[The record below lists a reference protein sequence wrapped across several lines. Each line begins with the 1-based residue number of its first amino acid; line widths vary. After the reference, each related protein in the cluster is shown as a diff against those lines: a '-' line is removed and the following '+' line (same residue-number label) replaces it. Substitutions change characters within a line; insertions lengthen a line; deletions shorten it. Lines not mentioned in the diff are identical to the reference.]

1 MATSNN
7 SSDFQRVKNLWQTR
21 VIRALSNESRPEPP
35 APVVSSS
42 AETPEPE
49 EGDGYRPSVTGGK
62 TDEPE
67 SPKTPELDDDY
78 YSMAHESEL
87 PKQRELTEDNTPA
100 SPASSTSTSTST
112 TSPSASPSKP
122 PLNAVTSMFKSLS
135 ESHIFG
141 NGSGSG
147 SGAHGGSSM
156 FGGGPSAA
164 ADCNSKHQTASSLS
178 LASLPVPTIPDMS
191 SWREKMKFS
200 YGGGRSKAPSTAPS
214 SSSSLLSFATISSW
228 KGTRSAS
235 DSDSVCPP
243 SSSTSTSA
251 FSFASI
257 VSTSTLSPREAV
269 KNAVNNVHLVCPRCR
284 TAATNATTR
293 GITHGS
299 PYGELIIV
307 DILSA
312 RDLAMDKAV
321 DGVELPVVVAMQ
333 LDLVRRQT
341 AEADRM
347 SPTFNERFVFW
358 VPSSPSIDQRALDFS
373 VRGSDDRD
381 LGELHISLAMPVNEA
396 FTDWYPLVSRV
407 DGLKHG
413 ALHLGVR
420 RLVLASSPLL
430 QAGQTLAERQ
440 SGLTM
445 ADREV
450 YGALLP
456 ELWRGFPS
464 AEPEA
469 ASPKEEALTSKL
481 NDLSRRLIGV
491 DLTLEVGSPVIQR
504 DVF

>member
-1 MATSNN
+1 MATNC
-7 SSDFQRVKNLWQTR
+7 SDFQRVKNLWQTR

-35 APVVSSS
+35 ASVIPSS
-42 AETPEPE
+42 AEIPEPE
-49 EGDGYRPSVTGGK
+49 EDDGYRSSVTAGK
-62 TDEPE
+62 TDDPE
-67 SPKTPELDDDY
+67 APKTPELDDDY
-78 YSMAHESEL
+78 YSIAHESEL
-87 PKQRELTEDNTPA
+87 PKQRELAEDNTPA

-122 PLNAVTSMFKSLS
+122 PLNTVTSMFKSLS
-135 ESHIFG
+135 ETHIFG

-147 SGAHGGSSM
+147 SGSLGSSNM
-156 FGGGPSAA
+156 FGGGSSAA
-164 ADCNSKHQTASSLS
+164 ADCNSKHQTTSSLS

-200 YGGGRSKAPSTAPS
+200 YGGGRSKASSTASS
-214 SSSSLLSFATISSW
+214 SSSSLLSFATISSTW
-228 KGTRSAS
+228 KGNRSPS
-235 DSDSVCPP
+235 DAVCPP
-243 SSSTSTSA
+243 ASSTSTSA
-251 FSFASI
+251 FSFASM
-257 VSTSTLSPREAV
+257 VSTSTLSPHEAV
-269 KNAVNNVHLVCPRCR
+269 QNAIDNVHLVCSRCR
-284 TAATNATTR
+284 TVTTNATTR
-293 GITHGS
+293 GITRGS

-312 RDLAMDKAV
+312 RELVMDKAV

-347 SPTFNERFVFW
+347 SPVFNERFVFW

-396 FTDWYPLVSRV
+396 FTNWYPLVSRS

-420 RLVLASSPLL
+420 RLVLTSSPLL

-440 SGLTM
+440 SGVTVD
-445 ADREV
+445 DREA

-469 ASPKEEALTSKL
+469 TSPKEEALTSKL
-481 NDLSRRLIGV
+481 NDLSRRFIGV